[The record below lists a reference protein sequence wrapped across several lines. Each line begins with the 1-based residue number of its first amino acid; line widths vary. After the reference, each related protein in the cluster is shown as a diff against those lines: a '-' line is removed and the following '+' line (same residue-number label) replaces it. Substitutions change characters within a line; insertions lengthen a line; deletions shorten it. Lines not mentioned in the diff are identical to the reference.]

1 MITQLLI
8 SSSGKPIITASY
20 VIVGGGGGAVMNG
33 ADGLGG
39 TVINGDT
46 TIQDGS
52 YTITVGAGGSRGGGL
67 GSSSDFMGLI
77 ASGSTRTTTVV
88 VNGETF
94 SGQDQGSPNS
104 AVKGSGAL
112 ASSITYTAGYCETPS
127 STFTQQRCLDYERT
141 WIAGSLIGGN
151 GNNGVLI
158 LTIPTVYSSR
168 IAASNATITTSGG
181 NTIYRFNSS
190 GSLVAS

>member
-20 VIVGGGGGAVMNG
+20 VIVGGGGGAVIGG
-33 ADGLGG
+33 ANGLGG
-39 TVINGDT
+39 TVLSGDT
-46 TIQDGS
+46 TIPNGS
-52 YTITVGAGGSRGGGL
+52 YSITVGAGGSRGGGL

-88 VNGETF
+88 INGETF
-94 SGQDQGSPNS
+94 SGVDQGSPNS
-104 AVKGSGAL
+104 SIKGSGAL
-112 ASSITYTAGYCETPS
+112 ASSIYYFPSQCNIDPSYGPSKCSLFGGY
-127 STFTQQRCLDYERT
+127 F
-141 WIAGSLIGGN
+141 IGGYYVN
-151 GNNGVLI
+151 GDGNNGVVI
-158 LTIPTVYSSR
+158 LTIPTIYSSR
-168 IAASNATITTSGG
+168 ITASNASITTSGS